1 MKCMRIALMLIFGL
15 LPGSLGFAA
24 EPKAVPAQPPVRVV
38 LAVDPRLPSVPQP
51 VIEEA
56 LRIASNWI
64 EVWYQKRVHF
74 KIDRTVPVNSYQSSY
89 FKKLPIL
96 EQWKKYPYAL
106 DGSDTVA
113 RFLLQQTEVLRT
125 QSMPVLKSY
134 VPDSLKSRITSPED
148 AAKNLLEVYDQK
160 VKLWK
165 SLRTSKGIP
174 FFDTSYPQ
182 KHSYWYW
189 ERAMQ
194 SVWPDKVTDYLIIT
208 NVMLLD
214 DSISDAPPHS
224 LLRGGL
230 LNGMA
235 LEESPQTLVST
246 FAIFTDIPAVSD
258 LRDTT
263 ELSAKDRVL
272 ALAHIIAH
280 EFGTH
285 VLQGYKDVYDH
296 TACLAVPTSGLAYS
310 STLQRLLHQGSPCKL
325 AHPLLDRR
333 KTLTDRYE
341 NLAHR
346 YLAVKN
352 YSKAREA
359 VARALALEPTRPLLK
374 LMLRQLDAK
383 KKK

>member
-1 MKCMRIALMLIFGL
+1 MRIERVVLGLIFGWIL
-15 LPGSLGFAA
+15 ASPVFASDTKM
-24 EPKAVPAQPPVRVV
+24 PTPSVRVV

-74 KIDRTVPVNSYQSSY
+74 KITRTVPVHSYQASY

-96 EQWKKYPYAL
+96 EPWKKYPYAL
-106 DGSDTVA
+106 DGTDTVS
-113 RFLLQQTEVLRT
+113 RFIPQQTEILRS
-125 QSMPVLKSY
+125 QSIPALRAY
-134 VPDSLKSRITSPED
+134 VPESLKSRITSPEE
-148 AAKNLLEVYDQK
+148 AAKNLLDVYDQK
-160 VKLWK
+160 IRLWK
-165 SLRTSKGIP
+165 SLRTTKGVP
-174 FFDTSYPQ
+174 FFDTAYPEQ
-182 KHSYWYW
+182 HSYWYW
-189 ERAMQ
+189 ERALQ
-194 SVWPDKVTDYLIIT
+194 SVWPAKVTDHLIIT

-235 LEESPQTLVST
+235 LEESPQAIVST
-246 FAIFTDIPAVSD
+246 FAIFTDLPAVSD
-258 LRDTT
+258 LRDTA
-263 ELSAKDRVL
+263 ELSAKERVL

-285 VLQGYKDVYDH
+285 VVQGYKDVYDH

-310 STLQRLLHQGSPCKL
+310 STLQKLLHQGNPCRL
-325 AHPLLDRR
+325 THPLLDRR

-352 YSKAREA
+352 YSKARDA
-359 VARALALEPTRPLLK
+359 VARAIELEPNRPLLK